1 MVLNPLRAFLKSALH
16 SITGYGSDFKK
27 APQHNENLSV
37 SVAELSQAVRQLK
50 TTIALLNLL
59 QKSRPTHAE
68 QFRCFAVLPENSFNT
83 SSMSDL
89 SNSATTSS

>member
-27 APQHNENLSV
+27 APQHNRKPVRKRSGTQSSV
-37 SVAELSQAVRQLK
+37 HQLK

-68 QFRCFAVLPENSFNT
+68 QFRCFAVVTRKFI
-83 SSMSDL
+83 
-89 SNSATTSS
+89 